1 MKKGIIEPVEYQ
13 YRTRPDWLP
22 DKWTAWE
29 RCTAGAAAD
38 YERVPLLHDWHYQ
51 VRRLYTMQQLNTSID
66 SLSEYHEGK
75 GWKLGNLITSNQD
88 DILHLV
94 VYLSRY
100 GMVTLLLPVFTV
112 NPMTMFFPELTP
124 FLPNGRNKYDLVSYS
139 YCHHLILPRC
149 NNRMGMCQQSSKG

>member
-88 DILHLV
+88 DYPALGSLFIQIWDGDSV
-94 VYLSRY
+94 AARVYGESHDEVLSRANA
-100 GMVTLLLPVFTV
+100 LLAQL
-112 NPMTMFFPELTP
+112 E
-124 FLPNGRNKYDLVSYS
+124 KQ
-139 YCHHLILPRC
+139 I
-149 NNRMGMCQQSSKG
+149 